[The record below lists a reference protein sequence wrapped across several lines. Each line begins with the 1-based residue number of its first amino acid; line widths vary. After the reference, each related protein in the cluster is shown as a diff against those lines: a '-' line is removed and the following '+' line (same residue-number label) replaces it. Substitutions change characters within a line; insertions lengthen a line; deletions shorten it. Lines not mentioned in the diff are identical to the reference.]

1 MVSWQSIRG
10 FGLDTL
16 VWWEKVVK
24 PGIRKLGMKR
34 SKELNQEKR
43 EYLNL
48 LLLRQS
54 YLSRQVHQGMLH
66 YLAQLK
72 SVHLLIEQWYRR
84 ESEKIQH
91 QSRARE
97 FQSNEKTTIYHHE
110 LHKRIIKRNAI
121 LKLQSDQG
129 LLEGHAAC
137 AAYLGLLRNSYSTLQ
152 HLTSS
157 PSKYFWMRWCLSSL
171 LRIISD
177 S

>member
-24 PGIRKLGMKR
+24 PGIRKLGIKR

-54 YLSRQVHQGMLH
+54 YLSRQVHQGMQH

-110 LHKRIIKRNAI
+110 LHKRTIKRNAI
-121 LKLQSDQG
+121 LKLQSDQVFLRAM
-129 LLEGHAAC
+129 LLVPH
-137 AAYLGLLRNSYSTLQ
+137 T
-152 HLTSS
+152 
-157 PSKYFWMRWCLSSL
+157 
-171 LRIISD
+171 
-177 S
+177 